1 MTIFQDFKML
11 HKQNV
16 PLYIGNVWDVNS
28 AIMFERKGYKAIG
41 TSSAA
46 IAASLGYKDGE
57 NMSFEALFHIVRD
70 IKAKTS
76 LPLTVDLEA
85 GYSRDSN
92 TISRN
97 IIRLSNLGIVGVNL
111 EDSIV
116 IGDNREAVDKN
127 EFSET
132 IKSIKYD
139 LKEKEVFLNIR
150 TDCFIMGLE
159 NALTQT
165 IMRSVLYEA
174 AGADGLFVPCVTH
187 ENDIRK
193 IVGSISIPV
202 NVMAMSNLP
211 NFSKLQQL
219 GVKRISSGPFL
230 YNKINEYFDGL
241 LEAIDEHQSFSPVF
255 NQYE

>member
-1 MTIFQDFKML
+1 MTIFQEFKML
-11 HKQNV
+11 HKQDI
-16 PLYIGNVWDVNS
+16 LLCIGNVWDVNS
-28 AIMFERKGYKAIG
+28 AIMLENKGYKAIG

-46 IAASLGYKDGE
+46 IAASLGYEDGE
-57 NMSFEALFHIVRD
+57 NMSFEELFYIIRK

-92 TISRN
+92 QISKN
-97 IIRLSNLGIVGVNL
+97 IISLSDLGVVGVNL

-116 IGDNREAVDKN
+116 INGNRKIVDAN

-132 IKSIKYD
+132 IKLIKAD
-139 LKEKEVFLNIR
+139 LKEKGVEAFLNIR

-159 NALTQT
+159 NALKQT
-165 IMRSVLYEA
+165 IMRGALYEV
-174 AGADGLFVPCVTH
+174 AGADGLFVPCVTNEKH
-187 ENDIRK
+187 IRK
-193 IVGSISIPV
+193 IVESTSIPV

-211 NFSKLQQL
+211 TFSNLQKL

-230 YNKINEYFDGL
+230 YNKINEYFGDILNDIGGC
-241 LEAIDEHQSFSPVF
+241 QSFNPIF
-255 NQYE
+255 N